1 MPVELIQAGLSRF
14 PHVIELQLAK
24 PPKGRQGLF
33 GEIVSNRYEIGAE
46 MSPKRPRPNRRRWS
60 DGSGR

>member
-24 PPKGRQGLF
+24 PQKGRQGLF
-33 GEIVSNRYEIGAE
+33 GEIVSNRYEIGAQP
-46 MSPKRPRPNRRRWS
+46 SHK
-60 DGSGR
+60 G